1 MRTFLRPLCLMALLP
16 VLTAQMPANAAPRLV
31 DLHNFGVSGD
41 GNNPN
46 AAPTPDPHGNLF
58 GPTQGG
64 GTGPCT
70 LGCGTIYELSPVGD
84 GSYTESILYDFQ
96 DGSDGASPRAALSR
110 DRSGAFYGTAY
121 AGKFSED
128 SLVYRLAP
136 PSSGGSWSFSTLYLF
151 DHTTGVFLNAD
162 QPLIVRG
169 KGAFGLTQT
178 SSGGTLF
185 ELTPPKSGH
194 TSWNLHTRFTFSGAS
209 PTSIAAAPHSHAI
222 YATFGKSIVS
232 LAPSG
237 AGNAPWTEAVLF
249 SFKDGNYPSGLVTG
263 DDGTIYGTANAVV
276 FSLAETAPGVWTET
290 DLYRLHRWWPSS
302 LLPARDGTVL
312 GIVSGDPD
320 FFQGNLFRLSPPD
333 AQGGAWTYTQILA
346 FRRAPSGNPVGIAFD
361 RSEHI
366 FGTLNDEESSAL
378 FTVKGER

>member
-1 MRTFLRPLCLMALLP
+1 MRTFLRPFCLMALLP
-16 VLTAQMPANAAPRLV
+16 VLVAQTPANAASRLI
-31 DLHNFGVSGD
+31 DLHNFGGSGD
-41 GNNPN
+41 GNYPS

-70 LGCGTIYELSPVGD
+70 LGCGTIYELSPAGD
-84 GSYTESILYDFQ
+84 GSYTENIIYDFQ
-96 DGSDGASPRAALSR
+96 NGTPRSALSR
-110 DRSGAFYGTAY
+110 DPSGAFYGTAY
-121 AGKFSED
+121 AGKFDED
-128 SLVYRLAP
+128 ALVYRIAP

-162 QPLIVRG
+162 QPLILRA

-178 SSGGTLF
+178 SGGGTLF
-185 ELTPPKSGH
+185 ELTPPKNGA
-194 TSWNLHTRFTFSGAS
+194 TPWNLHTRFTFSGAS

-222 YATFGKSIVS
+222 YAAIGKSIVS

-237 AGNAPWTEAVLF
+237 TGNAPWTATVLF
-249 SFKDGNYPSGLVTG
+249 SFKDGKFPSGLVTG
-263 DDGTIYGTANAVV
+263 DDGTIYGTEDALV
-276 FSLAETAPGVWTET
+276 FSLAETTPGVWTET
-290 DLYRLHRWWPSS
+290 DLYKLHNWWPSS

-320 FFQGNLFRLSPPD
+320 FYQGDLFRLSPPV
-333 AQGGAWTYTQILA
+333 AQGGAWTYAQLVA

-366 FGTLNDEESSAL
+366 FGTSNDDESSAV
-378 FTVKGER
+378 FTVKGTR